1 MQLTTPRHNLRPRC
15 DSLAVSAELVA
26 ILLR

>member
-1 MQLTTPRHNLRPRC
+1 MQLTTPRHDFRPNC
-15 DSLAVSAELVA
+15 DSLAISAELVA